1 MNLKL
6 NNGMKMMHTETINGI
21 RYTTVSIFNGELDL
35 YEKIGNMIAESFN
48 ATALDEPSTENQ
60 IPTEK
65 AG

>member
-1 MNLKL
+1 MKL
-6 NNGMKMMHTETINGI
+6 NNGMKLMHTDTINGI
-21 RYTTVSIFNGELDL
+21 RYTTVSIFNGEVDI

-48 ATALDEPSTENQ
+48 ATALDEPLTEDQ

>member
-6 NNGMKMMHTETINGI
+6 NNGMKMMHTETINGV
-21 RYTTVSIFNGELDL
+21 RYTTVSIFNGEMDL
-35 YEKIGNMIAESFN
+35 HEKIGKMIAESFN
-48 ATALDEPSTENQ
+48 ATALGEPIAEDQ

>member
-6 NNGMKMMHTETINGI
+6 NNGMKMMHTETINGV
-21 RYTTVSIFNGELDL
+21 RYTTVSIFNGEMDL
-35 YEKIGNMIAESFN
+35 NEKIGKMIVESFN
-48 ATALDEPSTENQ
+48 ATVLDEPITEDQ